1 MSHSRIIQVSKER
14 VEENER
20 LDSSCLEIN
29 ELLHEIDG
37 VDYIMEPESSREKE
51 LDWLKAQLDKIGF
64 ALNGEEITV
73 GKDETFLSDWR
84 EKAVEVAE
92 NFDLWR
98 MKEVASGVYFCAFYI
113 YDEEFGYLMPL
124 WEWAKQV
131 LGNEQTY
138 YVGGIIDYHY

>member
-20 LDSSCLEIN
+20 LNSSSLEI
-29 ELLHEIDG
+29 EESLHEIDG
-37 VDYIMEPESSREKE
+37 VDYVMEPDSSREVE
-51 LDWLKAQLDKIGF
+51 LDWLKEQLDKVGF
-64 ALNGEEITV
+64 TLDGEKITV

-84 EKAVEVAE
+84 EKAIEVAE
-92 NFDLWR
+92 EFSLWK

-113 YDEEFGYLMPL
+113 YDAEFGYLMPL
-124 WEWAKQV
+124 WEWEKQL
-131 LGNEQTY
+131 LGNDQTY

>member
-20 LDSSCLEIN
+20 LNSSSLEI
-29 ELLHEIDG
+29 EESLHEIDG
-37 VDYIMEPESSREKE
+37 VDYVMEPDSSREVE
-51 LDWLKAQLDKIGF
+51 LDWLKEQLDKVGF
-64 ALNGEEITV
+64 TLDGEKITV

-84 EKAVEVAE
+84 EKAIEVAE
-92 NFDLWR
+92 EFSLWK

-113 YDEEFGYLMPL
+113 YDAEFGYLMPL

-131 LGNEQTY
+131 LGNDQTY

>member
-20 LDSSCLEIN
+20 LDSSSLEI
-29 ELLHEIDG
+29 EERLHEING
-37 VDYIMEPESSREKE
+37 VDYVMEPDSSREVE
-51 LDWLKAQLDKIGF
+51 LDWLKEELDKVGF
-64 ALNGEEITV
+64 ALDGEKITV

-84 EKAVEVAE
+84 EKAVEIAE
-92 NFDLWR
+92 EFSLWKL
-98 MKEVASGVYFCAFYI
+98 KEVASGVFFSAFYI

-124 WEWAKQV
+124 WEWARQV
-131 LGNEQTY
+131 LGNDQTY

>member
-20 LDSSCLEIN
+20 LDSSSLELD

-37 VDYIMEPESSREKE
+37 VDYVMEPDSSREVE
-51 LDWLKAQLDKIGF
+51 LDWLKEELDKVGF

-84 EKAVEVAE
+84 EKAIEIAE
-92 NFDLWR
+92 EFSLWK
-98 MKEVASGVYFCAFYI
+98 MKEVASGVYFSAFYI

-131 LGNEQTY
+131 LGNDQTY
-138 YVGGIIDYHY
+138 YVGGIIDYHN

>member
-1 MSHSRIIQVSKER
+1 MSHSRIIQVSKNIVNEKDRMRSSNFDMDVILR
-14 VEENER
+14 VV
-20 LDSSCLEIN
+20 
-29 ELLHEIDG
+29 DG
-37 VDYIMEPESSREKE
+37 VDYVTEPDSSREEELKWFKE
-51 LDWLKAQLDKIGF
+51 QLERVGFTLD
-64 ALNGEEITV
+64 GEEITV

-92 NFDLWR
+92 NFDLWK
-98 MKEVASGVYFCAFYI
+98 MKEVASGVYFSAFFI

-124 WEWAKQV
+124 WAWAKQV

>member
-20 LDSSCLEIN
+20 LDSSSLELD
-29 ELLHEIDG
+29 ELLREIGG
-37 VDYIMEPESSREKE
+37 VDYFMDPDSSREVE
-51 LDWLKAQLDKIGF
+51 LDWLKEELDKVGF

-84 EKAVEVAE
+84 EKAIEVAE
-92 NFDLWR
+92 EFSLWK

-113 YDEEFGYLMPL
+113 YDAEFGYLMSL

-138 YVGGIIDYHY
+138 YVGGIIDYHN

>member
-14 VEENER
+14 VEEDER
-20 LDSSCLEIN
+20 LDSSSLELD
-29 ELLHEIDG
+29 ELLREIGG
-37 VDYIMEPESSREKE
+37 VDYVMEPDSSREVE
-51 LDWLKAQLDKIGF
+51 LDWLKEELNKVGF

-84 EKAVEVAE
+84 EKAIEVAE
-92 NFDLWR
+92 EFSLWK

-113 YDEEFGYLMPL
+113 YDAEFGYLMSL

-138 YVGGIIDYHY
+138 YVGGIIDYHN

>member
-14 VEENER
+14 IEEDER
-20 LDSSCLEIN
+20 LNSSSSEIYERLQEIN
-29 ELLHEIDG
+29 G
-37 VDYIMEPESSREKE
+37 VDYIMEPDSSREVE
-51 LDWLKAQLDKIGF
+51 LDWLKEQLDKVGF
-64 ALNGEEITV
+64 ALDGEEITV
-73 GKDETFLSDWR
+73 GKDETFLYDWK

-98 MKEVASGVYFCAFYI
+98 MKKVASGVYFCAFYI
-113 YDEEFGYLMPL
+113 YDKEFGHLMPL
-124 WEWAKQV
+124 WAWAQQV

>member
-20 LDSSCLEIN
+20 LDSSSLELD
-29 ELLHEIDG
+29 ELLREIGG
-37 VDYIMEPESSREKE
+37 VDYVMDPDSSREVE
-51 LDWLKAQLDKIGF
+51 LDWLKEELDKVGF

-84 EKAVEVAE
+84 EKAIEVAE
-92 NFDLWR
+92 EFSLWK

-113 YDEEFGYLMPL
+113 YDEEFGYLIPL

-131 LGNEQTY
+131 LGNDQTY
-138 YVGGIIDYHY
+138 YVGGIIDYHN

>member
-1 MSHSRIIQVSKER
+1 MSHSRIIQVSKNIVNENDRMRSSNFDMDVILR
-14 VEENER
+14 VV
-20 LDSSCLEIN
+20 
-29 ELLHEIDG
+29 DG
-37 VDYIMEPESSREKE
+37 VDYVTESDSSREEELKWFKE
-51 LDWLKAQLDKIGF
+51 QLERVGFTLD
-64 ALNGEEITV
+64 GEEITV

-92 NFDLWR
+92 NFDLWK
-98 MKEVASGVYFCAFYI
+98 MKEVASGVYFSAFFI

-124 WEWAKQV
+124 WAWAKQV

>member
-14 VEENER
+14 VEEDER
-20 LDSSCLEIN
+20 LNSSSSEIYERLQEIN
-29 ELLHEIDG
+29 G
-37 VDYIMEPESSREKE
+37 VDYVMEPDSSREVE
-51 LDWLKAQLDKIGF
+51 LDWLKEQLDKVGF
-64 ALNGEEITV
+64 ALDGEEITV

-92 NFDLWR
+92 NFDLWK
-98 MKEVASGVYFCAFYI
+98 MKEVASGVYFSAFYI

-124 WEWAKQV
+124 WAWAKQV

>member
-20 LDSSCLEIN
+20 LDSSSLELD

-37 VDYIMEPESSREKE
+37 VDYVMEPDSLREVE
-51 LDWLKAQLDKIGF
+51 LDWLKEQLDKVGF
-64 ALNGEEITV
+64 TLDGEKITV

-84 EKAVEVAE
+84 EKAVEIAE
-92 NFDLWR
+92 EFSLWKL
-98 MKEVASGVYFCAFYI
+98 KEVASGVFFSAFYI

-124 WEWAKQV
+124 WEWARQV

-138 YVGGIIDYHY
+138 YVGGITDYHY

>member
-20 LDSSCLEIN
+20 LNSSSLELD

-37 VDYIMEPESSREKE
+37 VDYVMEPDSSREVE
-51 LDWLKAQLDKIGF
+51 LDWLKEQLDKIGF
-64 ALNGEEITV
+64 TLDGEKITV

-84 EKAVEVAE
+84 EKAVEIAE
-92 NFDLWR
+92 EFSLWKL
-98 MKEVASGVYFCAFYI
+98 KEVASGVFFSAFYI

-124 WEWAKQV
+124 WEWARQV
-131 LGNEQTY
+131 LGNDQTY

>member
-20 LDSSCLEIN
+20 LNSSSLELD

-37 VDYIMEPESSREKE
+37 VDYVMEPDSSREVE
-51 LDWLKAQLDKIGF
+51 LDWLKEQLEKVGF
-64 ALNGEEITV
+64 TLDGEKITV

-84 EKAVEVAE
+84 EKAIEVAE
-92 NFDLWR
+92 EFSLWK
-98 MKEVASGVYFCAFYI
+98 MKEVASGVFFSAFYI

-124 WEWAKQV
+124 WAWAKQV

>member
-29 ELLHEIDG
+29 ELLYEIDG
-37 VDYIMEPESSREKE
+37 ADYIMEPESSREKE

>member
-20 LDSSCLEIN
+20 LDSSSLELD
-29 ELLHEIDG
+29 ELLREIGG
-37 VDYIMEPESSREKE
+37 VDYVMDPDSSREVE
-51 LDWLKAQLDKIGF
+51 LDWLKEELNKVGF

-84 EKAVEVAE
+84 EKAIEVAE
-92 NFDLWR
+92 EFSLWK

-113 YDEEFGYLMPL
+113 YDAEFGYLMPL

-138 YVGGIIDYHY
+138 YVGGIIDYHN

>member
-20 LDSSCLEIN
+20 LNSSSLEI
-29 ELLHEIDG
+29 EESLHEIDG
-37 VDYIMEPESSREKE
+37 ADYVMEPDSSREVE
-51 LDWLKAQLDKIGF
+51 LDWLKEQLDKVGF
-64 ALNGEEITV
+64 TLDGEKITV

-92 NFDLWR
+92 EFNLWK

-124 WEWAKQV
+124 WAWARQV

>member
-20 LDSSCLEIN
+20 LDSSSLELD

-37 VDYIMEPESSREKE
+37 VDYVMEPDSSREVE
-51 LDWLKAQLDKIGF
+51 LDWLKEQLDKVGF
-64 ALNGEEITV
+64 TLDGEKITV

-84 EKAVEVAE
+84 EKAIEVAE
-92 NFDLWR
+92 EFSLWK

-113 YDEEFGYLMPL
+113 YDAEFRYLMPL

>member
-37 VDYIMEPESSREKE
+37 ADYIMEPESSREKE
-51 LDWLKAQLDKIGF
+51 LDRLKAQLDKIGF

-131 LGNEQTY
+131 LGNEQKY

>member
-51 LDWLKAQLDKIGF
+51 LDRLKAQLDKIGF
-64 ALNGEEITV
+64 ALDGEEITV

-84 EKAVEVAE
+84 EKAVEIAE
-92 NFDLWR
+92 EFDLYK

-131 LGNEQTY
+131 LGNE
-138 YVGGIIDYHY
+138 

>member
-20 LDSSCLEIN
+20 LDSSSLEIN
-29 ELLHEIDG
+29 ELLHEING
-37 VDYIMEPESSREKE
+37 VDCIMEPDSSREVE
-51 LDWLKAQLDKIGF
+51 LDWLKEELNKVGF

-84 EKAVEVAE
+84 EKAIEVAE
-92 NFDLWR
+92 EFSLWK
-98 MKEVASGVYFCAFYI
+98 MKEVASGVFFCAFYI

-124 WEWAKQV
+124 WEWAKEV

>member
-20 LDSSCLEIN
+20 LDSSSLELD

-37 VDYIMEPESSREKE
+37 VDYVMEPDSSREVE
-51 LDWLKAQLDKIGF
+51 LDWLKEQLDKVGF
-64 ALNGEEITV
+64 TLDGEKITV

-84 EKAVEVAE
+84 EKAIEVAE
-92 NFDLWR
+92 EFSLWK

-113 YDEEFGYLMPL
+113 YDAEFGYLMPL

-131 LGNEQTY
+131 LGNDQTY

>member
-20 LDSSCLEIN
+20 LDSSSLELD

-37 VDYIMEPESSREKE
+37 VDYVMEPDSSREVE
-51 LDWLKAQLDKIGF
+51 LDWLKEQLDKVGF
-64 ALNGEEITV
+64 TLDGEKITV

-84 EKAVEVAE
+84 EKAVEIAE
-92 NFDLWR
+92 EFSLWKL
-98 MKEVASGVYFCAFYI
+98 KEVASGVFFSAFYI

-124 WEWAKQV
+124 WEWARQV
-131 LGNEQTY
+131 LGNDQTY

>member
-20 LDSSCLEIN
+20 LDSSSLELD
-29 ELLHEIDG
+29 ELLHEING
-37 VDYIMEPESSREKE
+37 VDYVMEPDSSREVE
-51 LDWLKAQLDKIGF
+51 LDWLKEELDKVGF

-84 EKAVEVAE
+84 EKAIEVAE
-92 NFDLWR
+92 EFSLWK

-113 YDEEFGYLMPL
+113 YDEEFGYLIPL

-131 LGNEQTY
+131 LGNDQTY
-138 YVGGIIDYHY
+138 YVGGIIDYHN

>member
-20 LDSSCLEIN
+20 LDSSSLELD
-29 ELLHEIDG
+29 ELLREIGG
-37 VDYIMEPESSREKE
+37 VDYVMDPNSSREVE
-51 LDWLKAQLDKIGF
+51 LDWLKEQLDKVGF
-64 ALNGEEITV
+64 TLDGEKITV

-84 EKAVEVAE
+84 EKAVEIAE
-92 NFDLWR
+92 EFSLWKL
-98 MKEVASGVYFCAFYI
+98 KEVASGVFFSAFYI

-124 WEWAKQV
+124 WEWARQV

-138 YVGGIIDYHY
+138 YVGGIIDYHF

>member
-20 LDSSCLEIN
+20 LDSSSLELD
-29 ELLHEIDG
+29 ELLHEING
-37 VDYIMEPESSREKE
+37 VDYVMEPDSSREVE
-51 LDWLKAQLDKIGF
+51 LDWLKEELNKVGF
-64 ALNGEEITV
+64 ALNGDEITV

-84 EKAVEVAE
+84 EKAIEVAE
-92 NFDLWR
+92 EFSLWK
-98 MKEVASGVYFCAFYI
+98 MKEVASGVFFCAFYI

-131 LGNEQTY
+131 LGNEQMY
-138 YVGGIIDYHY
+138 YVEGIIDYHY